1 MDNMK
6 KFVLHPK
13 LLTITLVIINLFLA
27 SATFAKTTTW
37 LPITGGLWTTAGNW
51 DNGVPSGTTDI
62 VIINSNQSAAITA
75 VPTIT
80 LANLAVS
87 GNCNLVPSA
96 SGNTLT
102 VTGVFSVSAGITLSM
117 GTSGTFRFNMTLG
130 SASVGSVD
138 GTLNVYSTGTNGI
151 FINNGTL
158 SIGSAGFV
166 ADGGGANNTDF
177 SLSATGILKIAS
189 TTGISTT
196 AGTGNIRL
204 TGTRTY
210 TAASE
215 IVYNGS
221 SAQVTGNGIPTT
233 SNITID
239 NPAGVTL
246 TAALTNTGTL
256 NLINGNLDMANA
268 NLSVGGL
275 IGTGNLSHSS
285 GAAGNRTLSIT
296 GTTSPGSY
304 SGVISNGT
312 ATSVLLSKSGTG
324 TLVLLGLNTYTG
336 TTTINAGTIS
346 ITTLENVSGGAS
358 SLGSPT
364 SAANGTIALTTGSSI
379 LKYTGSGHTSNRI
392 IATSTDGSTID
403 ASGTGTLTLTGG
415 VTSGGG
421 NDDVELTGTGVGV
434 MNSVIATSGGALD
447 KTGTGT
453 WTFSAANTY
462 TGTTT
467 ISAGKLEYGI
477 ANAISTG
484 AITVSGG
491 TLDMKTF
498 SDAVGTVTVS
508 GTGTIMGTGVLTGS
522 SYAVQSGTIS
532 TILAGAGA
540 LTKTTS
546 GTVTLSAVNTYTGV
560 TTISAGILSV
570 STIGDGGVAGNL
582 GQATNAAANLVLG
595 GGTLQYTGA
604 TASTNRNFTLNSFT
618 TSTIEITTGANT
630 LTISGASTATLG
642 ALTKTGAGKLQ
653 LSGANGYTGT
663 TTISAGTLSYGVAN
677 ALSNGA
683 VIVNDGGIYDLNGF
697 SDAIGTLTVNSG
709 TTGGS
714 VTTGAGTLT
723 LGGNVSSTGG
733 AANASI
739 SGNLALAA
747 TRTFTISNGAD
758 GLTVS
763 AIVSG
768 ATFGVTK
775 AGNGTLTFSGANTYT
790 GVTSVGA
797 GTLSVGTIGNGGV
810 AGNLGQATNV
820 AANLILGGGRLLYT
834 GATAST
840 DRAFTLTNVTTST
853 IDISSSAANL
863 TMSGAGAVTSGSIIK
878 AGDGSLTL
886 SGASAYTGTTTIS
899 AGKLIAGANVAIS
912 TNSPFGNAASAI
924 ILGNAATTS
933 NNSSPALLTGGG
945 FTIARTVTVANQAT
959 TGTYSVGGNTDNNST
974 FSGLIT
980 FSRSFSVSQV
990 ATSGANTLT
999 VSGGITGGFAGNKT
1013 ITFDND
1019 GAAIVTTT
1027 AISNGTGTTLVR
1039 KMNNGV
1045 LTMNVANTYTGG
1057 STLDLGA
1064 LKLSNVGGLGIA
1076 GQALTLNGGGLVLAT
1091 DVTVNAYNV
1100 TVGGSVSIFSDR
1112 STIGAG
1118 ITHVLGTLSIG
1129 NSTLF
1134 SYLGSNVNDATGG
1147 LTFGATTFTAST
1159 PVFDV
1164 SNGGLNLIL
1173 GALSGNF
1180 SFNKAG
1186 GGQLSLNSAS
1196 ARTSG
1201 TATLTAGTMRI
1212 GNVSALGTAGVP
1224 LQLNGGT
1231 LELATDATVNAY
1243 NTTVGADVTIVSNRN
1258 SAGVG
1263 LTHVLG
1269 TLSIGANTLS
1279 INKGANATSGT
1290 AAVQFGNLTMTG
1302 IPTLSPNTAN
1312 LLMAGSATGSFKL
1325 IKSGAGTLQKIT
1337 TAWTLGSDFE
1347 MTAGTYDATTQNT
1360 TILGN
1365 WLNNGGTLTA
1375 SGASTVI
1382 FNGSVAQTIGGGTST
1397 TFNALTID
1405 NAAGVSI
1412 TINETVNATLT
1423 LTNGKLNVPTG
1434 NILTIQNSNTIAGS
1448 GFDATKHIAT
1458 LVDYGTGAKGFIRVN
1473 NMAASVAYLLPVG
1486 DGINYLPV
1494 TLTPSD
1500 ATTANNTYSV
1510 CVFQGITID
1519 GEPNGTP
1526 FSPVQ
1531 KNKCVDAVWTVNYNG
1546 SGTPTAAPA
1555 TMKLDWPES
1564 LEGPYFSALG
1574 DNLIGIAHYGPAWG
1588 TCQALA
1594 SSGNNSTN
1602 TVALDN
1608 ITQFSPF
1615 AVGWIDASGGVLAI
1629 KITYFNASKG
1639 NGYNSLNWQ
1648 AACSS
1653 SQAIFEIER
1662 STDGI
1667 NFTTISSITATQAR
1681 CAQPF
1686 SYNDNT
1692 APSGT
1697 VFYRIKIIDV
1707 DGRASNSAIVKL
1719 SNQAKEIQLGGISPN
1734 PVANVAQLKINTTKN
1749 DVVELAIVSA
1759 DGKVVYRN
1767 SVKLQP
1773 GSSVVNIEIANLPSG
1788 VYMIKGLFSDG
1799 QTNTLKFIKK

>member
-1 MDNMK
+1 MK

-27 SATFAKTTTW
+27 STAFAKTTTW
-37 LPITGGLWTTAGNW
+37 TPTIGGLWTTAGNW
-51 DNGVPSGTTDI
+51 NNGLPVAGDD

-75 VPTIT
+75 VPIIS
-80 LANLAVS
+80 LASLTVS
-87 GNCNLVPSA
+87 GNCNLVPFA
-96 SGNTLT
+96 SGNTIT
-102 VTGVFSVSAGITLSM
+102 VTGVFSVSTGVTLSM
-117 GTSGTFRFNMTLG
+117 GTSGTSRFNVTLG
-130 SASVGSVD
+130 SVSVGSVD
-138 GTLNVYSTGTNGI
+138 GTLNVYSTGTNGL
-151 FINNGTL
+151 FTNNGTL
-158 SIGSAGFV
+158 SIGSAGFI

-210 TAASE
+210 TAGSE
-215 IVYNGS
+215 IVYDGS
-221 SAQVTGNGIPTT
+221 AAQVTGNGIPTT
-233 SNITID
+233 SDITID

-246 TAALTNTGTL
+246 TAALTSAGTL
-256 NLINGNLDMANA
+256 TITNGQLDLANT
-268 NLSVGGL
+268 NLSVRAL
-275 IGTGNLSHSS
+275 TGSGNITHAS
-285 GAAGNRTLSIT
+285 GAAGARTISVT
-296 GTTSPGSY
+296 GTTSPAAY

-312 ATSVLLSKSGTG
+312 ATSVSLAKSGSG
-324 TLVLLGLNTYTG
+324 TLTLWGLNTYTG
-336 TTTINAGTIS
+336 TTTISAGTIS

-358 SLGSPT
+358 SLGAPT

-379 LKYTGSGHTSNRI
+379 LKYTGSGHSSNRI
-392 IATSTDGSTID
+392 IATSTDGSIID

-421 NDDVELTGTGVGV
+421 SDDVELTGTGVGA
-434 MNSVIATSGGALD
+434 MNSVIATSGGLLD
-447 KTGTGT
+447 KTGAGT
-453 WTFSAANTY
+453 WIFGAANTY

-467 ISAGKLEYGI
+467 VSAGKLEYGI
-477 ANAISTG
+477 NNAISTG
-484 AITVSGG
+484 AVTVSGG

-508 GTGTIMGTGVLTGS
+508 GGGIITGTTGVLTGS

-532 TILAGAGA
+532 GILGGTGA

-546 GTVTLSAVNTYTGV
+546 GTVILSGTNTYTGV

-582 GQATNAAANLVLG
+582 GAATNAAANLVLN

-604 TASTNRNFTLNSFT
+604 TASTNRNYTLPNGT
-618 TSTIEITTGANT
+618 TSTFEITTGANT
-630 LTISGASTATLG
+630 LTISGASTATSG

-663 TTISAGTLSYGVAN
+663 TTISAGTLSYGVSN

-697 SDAIGTLTVNSG
+697 SDVIGALTVNSG

-747 TRTFTISNGAD
+747 TRTFTITNGAD

-763 AIVSG
+763 AIISG

-775 AGNGTLTFSGANTYT
+775 AGNGTLTFSGVNTYT

-797 GTLSVGTIGNGGV
+797 GTLSVGTIGNGGI

-820 AANLILGGGRLLYT
+820 AANLVLGGGRLLYT

-840 DRAFTLTNVTTST
+840 NRAFTLTSATTST
-853 IDISSSAANL
+853 IDISTGATVL
-863 TMSGAGAVTSGSIIK
+863 TMSGAAAATSGSIIK

-886 SGASAYTGTTTIS
+886 SGANAYTGTTTIS
-899 AGKLIAGANVAIS
+899 AGELIAGANVTAS
-912 TNSPFGNAASAI
+912 VAGPFGNAATAI
-924 ILGNAATTS
+924 VLGNASTTA
-933 NNSSPALLTGGG
+933 NNSSASLLTGGA
-945 FTIARTVTVANQAT
+945 FTIARTVTVANQTT
-959 TGTYSVGGNTDNNST
+959 TGTYSIGGNTDNNST

-980 FSRSFSVSQV
+980 FSKPFSVTQV
-990 ATSGANTLT
+990 ATTGANTLT
-999 VSGGITGGFAGNKT
+999 ISGGMTGGLAGNKT
-1013 ITFDND
+1013 VTFDND
-1019 GAAIVTTT
+1019 GAAIVSTV
-1027 AISNGTGTTLVR
+1027 AISNGTGTTLIR
-1039 KMNNGV
+1039 KINNGV
-1045 LTMNVANTYTGG
+1045 LTMNFANTYTGG
-1057 STLDLGA
+1057 TTLDAGGIKLINTAGLGA
-1064 LKLSNVGGLGIA
+1064 A
-1076 GQALTLNGGGLVLAT
+1076 GQAVTLNSGALVLST
-1091 DVTVNAYNV
+1091 NTTVNAYNI

-1112 STIGAG
+1112 LTAGGG

-1134 SYLGSNVNDATGG
+1134 SYLGANVNDATGG

-1164 SNGGLNLIL
+1164 SNGLMNVTL
-1173 GALSGNF
+1173 GALTGNF
-1180 SFNKAG
+1180 AFTKAG
-1186 GGQLSLNSAS
+1186 GGQL
-1196 ARTSG
+1196 T
-1201 TATLTAGTMRI
+1201 
-1212 GNVSALGTAGVP
+1212 LGTASPARTGGTSTLQAGTLKLSNASGLGTNTVP

-1231 LELATDATVNAY
+1231 LDLATDATVNAY
-1243 NTTVGADVTIVSNRN
+1243 NTTVGGDVTIMSNKATAA
-1258 SAGVG
+1258 SAGI
-1263 LTHVLG
+1263 THILG
-1269 TLSIGANTLS
+1269 TLSIGANTLDV
-1279 INKGANATSGT
+1279 NQGANVTSGT
-1290 AAVQFGNLTMTG
+1290 AAVQFGNFTMTG
-1302 IPTLSPNTAN
+1302 APILSPNTAN
-1312 LLMAGSATGSFKL
+1312 LLMAGNASGAFKL
-1325 IKSGAGTLQKIT
+1325 TKAGTGILQKIT
-1337 TAWTLGSDFE
+1337 TAWTLGGDFE
-1347 MTAGTYDATTQNT
+1347 MNAGTFNATTQNT

-1365 WLNNGGTLTA
+1365 WINNGGTHTA

-1382 FNGSVAQTIGGGTST
+1382 FNGGTMQSIGGSLST
-1397 TFNALTID
+1397 TFNNLTVD
-1405 NAAGVSI
+1405 NTSGVSLGN
-1412 TINETVNATLT
+1412 NETVNAVVTLNNGI
-1423 LTNGKLNVPTG
+1423 LTIPTG
-1434 NILTIQNSNTIAGS
+1434 NTLTIANGNAIGGS
-1448 GFDATKHIAT
+1448 GFGATKQIAT
-1458 LVDYGTGAKGFIRVN
+1458 LVDYGTGAKGFVRVN
-1473 NMAASVAYLLPVG
+1473 NMTTSVAYPLPVG
-1486 DGINYLPV
+1486 DGTNYLPV
-1494 TLTPSD
+1494 ALTPSD
-1500 ATTANNTYSV
+1500 AVTANNTYSV
-1510 CVFQGITID
+1510 CVFQGITTD

-1526 FSPVQ
+1526 FSAVQ
-1531 KNKCVDAVWTVNYNG
+1531 KNRCVDAVWTVNYNG
-1546 SGTPTAAPA
+1546 PGTPTAAPA

-1667 NFTTISSITATQAR
+1667 NFTTISSITASQAR

-1692 APSGT
+1692 APAGT

-1707 DGRASNSAIVKL
+1707 DGKITNSAIVKL
-1719 SNQAKEIQLGGISPN
+1719 STQSKDMQLVGVSPN
-1734 PVANVAQLKINTTKN
+1734 PVSNIAQLKINTIKN
-1749 DVVELAIVSA
+1749 EVVDLAIVSV
-1759 DGKVVYRN
+1759 DGKVVYR
-1767 SVKLQP
+1767 SSIQVQP
-1773 GSSVVNIEIANLPSG
+1773 GSSVVNMDIANLPG
-1788 VYMIKGLFSDG
+1788 GIYMIKGLFSDG